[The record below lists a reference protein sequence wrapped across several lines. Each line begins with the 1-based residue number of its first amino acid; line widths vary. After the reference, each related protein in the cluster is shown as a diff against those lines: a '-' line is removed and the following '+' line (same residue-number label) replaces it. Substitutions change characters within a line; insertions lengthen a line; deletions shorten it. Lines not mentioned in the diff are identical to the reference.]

1 MLYIGLQRY
10 TKETVDKLI
19 SVHPDGVI
27 LGDLLCDRKMFPYG
41 DVELTDLMKIFKNE
55 CISVIFQTPMYATD
69 RIFSSILQ
77 KATYFYMNCLID
89 AVIVQDIGLA
99 SVIRDKCSDLT
110 IIWGRMGYARTP
122 IINENTLRFYMQHG
136 INAFECKNSKQAEY
150 ASQIGAIPY
159 LVYGYPKYLTIN
171 RECYYRFEHNQFADD
186 CAEGCLKH
194 EKMLIPANNE
204 IETTIDGY
212 VLGWQHVYDES
223 VKNTTVF
230 NYCNIYADSFS
241 VAEMKLNELR
251 EWQQH

>member
-10 TKETVDKLI
+10 TKETVEKLM
-19 SVHPDGVI
+19 SVNLDGVI

-41 DVELTDLMKIFKNE
+41 DVELTDLMKVFKNE
-55 CISVIFQTPMYATD
+55 CISVIYQTPMYATD
-69 RIFSSILQ
+69 RIFSSVLQ
-77 KATYFYMNCLID
+77 KVTYFYMNCLID

-99 SVIRDKCSDLT
+99 SVIREKCSDLA

-122 IINENTLRFYMQHG
+122 VINENTLLFYMQHG
-136 INAFECKNSKQAEY
+136 INAFECNNSKQAEY
-150 ASQIGAIPY
+150 ASQIGAVPY

-204 IETTIDGY
+204 IETTMDGY

-223 VKNTTVF
+223 VKSTTVF
-230 NYCNIYADSFS
+230 NHCNIYADSFS

-251 EWQQH
+251 ECQQH

>member
-10 TKETVDKLI
+10 TKETMEKLLTAN
-19 SVHPDGVI
+19 PDGVI

-41 DVELTDLMKIFKNE
+41 GVELTDLMKMFKDE
-55 CISVIFQTPMYATD
+55 CISVIYQTPMYVTD
-69 RIFSSILQ
+69 RIFSSVLQ
-77 KATYFYMNCLID
+77 NVTYFYMNCLID

-99 SVIRDKCSDLT
+99 SAIRDKCTDLT

-122 IINENTLRFYMQHG
+122 VINKSTLLFYMKHG
-136 INAFECKNSKQAEY
+136 INAFECKNVEQAEY

-171 RECYYRFEHNQFADD
+171 RECYYRFEYNQFTYD

-194 EKMLIPANNE
+194 EKMLIPANNG

-223 VKNTTVF
+223 VKSTTVF
-230 NYCNIYADSFS
+230 NHFNIYADSFS

-251 EWQQH
+251 ECQ

>member
-10 TKETVDKLI
+10 TKETVEKLM
-19 SVHPDGVI
+19 SVNPDGVI

-41 DVELTDLMKIFKNE
+41 DIELTDLMKIFKNE
-55 CISVIFQTPMYATD
+55 CISVIYQTPMYATD
-69 RIFSSILQ
+69 RIFSSVLQ
-77 KATYFYMNCLID
+77 KVTYFYMNSLID

-99 SVIRDKCSDLT
+99 SAIRDKCTDLT

-122 IINENTLRFYMQHG
+122 VINKNTLLFYMQHG
-136 INAFECKNSKQAEY
+136 INAFECKNGKQAEY
-150 ASQIGAIPY
+150 ASQIGAVPY

-171 RECYYRFEHNQFADD
+171 RECYYRFEHNQFTDD

-194 EKMLIPANNE
+194 EKMLISANNR

-223 VKNTTVF
+223 VKSTTVF
-230 NYCNIYADSFS
+230 NHCNIYADSFS

-251 EWQQH
+251 ECQ